1 MNDGTKGSKLMGK
14 RMLAIFMIMI
24 LCCFSGSAA
33 LADGSWTCPNC
44 GQEGN
49 TGNFCGNCAA
59 ARPSEEWVCPN
70 CGQVNT
76 TNFCTNCAAAK
87 PSGGQPAEAAPAAVN
102 DQLEQIPGESDQ
114 VKVKVQS
121 VSGEPYI
128 SNGGDAGRWKPE
140 KAADGDETT
149 CWQFSSGGKPTLS
162 KNWLTLTLG
171 SPQTVDAL
179 WFKNGFWGFSTT
191 GKDQY
196 PLNARPRSIQVD
208 FMYQGGSNY
217 TGTMELT
224 LQDDMLRQDWQRH
237 EVGRHEQVTGV
248 RIRVITYYSGSQ
260 FPNDVSLSE
269 VMLVQHASAATASAA
284 QATNPPTYY
293 EAPQATSQG
302 SQGSQGNQASLLD
315 RLSTRSGPSVEYEEP
330 GTFFQNN
337 WREKTVRV
345 TGKEFHNGVWWVEV
359 DFEWKS
365 NTWYRVWTGV
375 KRVDIDLDLVPESRP
390 IGICSVHPCDARYG
404 PGGNY
409 AVAKAKV
416 LFREDAIE
424 IYGRENG
431 YVQVD
436 FYDVNREFQRRIWV
450 PESAVSH
457 VKWY

>member
-1 MNDGTKGSKLMGK
+1 MTKK
-14 RMLAIFMIMI
+14 MLAVFLAVI
-24 LCCFSGSAA
+24 LSCLSGFAA
-33 LADGSWTCPNC
+33 AEGSWTCPNC

-49 TGNFCGNCAA
+49 TGNFCGTCGA
-59 ARPSEEWVCPN
+59 ARPGGEWVCPN

-76 TNFCTNCAAAK
+76 ANFCTSCAAAR
-87 PSGGQPAEAAPAAVN
+87 PSGGQTAAVN
-102 DQLEQIPGESDQ
+102 DGLEQIPGETEH

-128 SNGGDAGRWKPE
+128 ANGGDEGRWKPE
-140 KAADGDETT
+140 KAADGDEST

-162 KNWLTLTLG
+162 KNMLTLTLG
-171 SPQTVDAL
+171 APQTVDAL

-196 PLNARPRSIQVD
+196 PLNARPKSIRVD
-208 FMYQGGSNY
+208 FMFLGGSNY
-217 TGTMELT
+217 SETMELT
-224 LQDDMLRQDWQRH
+224 LQDDLQRRDWQRH
-237 EVGRHEQVTGV
+237 EVGRHENVTGV
-248 RIRVITYYSGSQ
+248 RIRIITYYSGSQ

-269 VMLVQHASAATASAA
+269 VMLVQHAGAATASAA

-293 EAPQATSQG
+293 EAPQPSASGSQSGQSGQSSQG
-302 SQGSQGNQASLLD
+302 SQAGLLD
-315 RLSTRSGPSVEYEEP
+315 RLSTRSGPSVKYEEP

-345 TGKEFHNGVWWVEV
+345 TGKEFHTGVWWVEV
-359 DFEWKS
+359 DFEWKA
-365 NTWYRVWTGV
+365 NTRYRVWTGL
-375 KRVDIDLDLVPESRP
+375 KRVDIDLDLVPESRA
-390 IGICSVHPCDARYG
+390 IGICSVNPCDARYG

-416 LFREDAIE
+416 LFREDGVE

-431 YVQVD
+431 YIQVD